1 MEYFVGRYRRTVL
14 GRDSSVNTKQVESFL
29 AVAETLNFTEAAR
42 KLFYTQQTVSYQ
54 VAQLEKELGFAL
66 LERGPHGLA
75 LTPGGRQLQQDGAN
89 LLASMRDLAAR
100 ARMAQEESGRIVRV
114 RNSAYAYDP
123 LFAQMLDAFAHESRG
138 YAGVPLLPGYGPWE
152 AAASQGPETFDIL
165 LDDVDA
171 LIVTD
176 NHWESV
182 PSWCSVAPL
191 FPLVTHVVMV
201 AGHPLATCGSV
212 TIDDLLPY
220 TVVTYKREVMDH
232 VDLWHWNAIKAR
244 LDEFDVR
251 YRSPSSYEESSLS
264 VLGMSDV
271 LLSPGAFVSLMPGLT
286 QVPLVGGQ
294 QPWAVLAWRREPVRE
309 AVEAFAA
316 FVLAYYR
323 SHWDAILPANGAERP
338 SCPMPALATAASVQ
352 SPASSAQSTI

>member
-1 MEYFVGRYRRTVL
+1 MEYFVGRCCWAVIGGDYV
-14 GRDSSVNTKQVESFL
+14 VNTKQVESFL

-54 VAQLEKELGFAL
+54 VAQLERELGFAL

-123 LFAQMLDAFAHESRG
+123 LFTQMLDAFAHESHD
-138 YAGVPLLPGYGPWE
+138 YMGVPLLPGYGPWE
-152 AAASQGPETFDIL
+152 AAASQDSGAFDIL
-165 LDDVDA
+165 LNDVDA

-176 NHWESV
+176 NHWESA

-191 FPLVTHVVMV
+191 FPMVTHVVMV
-201 AGHPLATCGSV
+201 TGHPLAACGSV
-212 TIDDLLPY
+212 TVDELLTY
-220 TVVTYKREVMDH
+220 AVVTYKKEVMDR
-232 VDLWHWNAIKAR
+232 VDLWHWNAIKDR

-264 VLGMSDV
+264 VLGTSDV
-271 LLSPGAFVSLMPGLT
+271 LLSPGAFVNLMPGLT
-286 QVPLVGGQ
+286 QVPLVGGE
-294 QPWAVLAWRREPVRE
+294 QPWAVLAWRREPARE
-309 AVEAFAA
+309 AVEAFASFA
-316 FVLAYYR
+316 LFYYR
-323 SHWDAILPANGAERP
+323 SHWDAILPASGAERP
-338 SCPMPALATAASVQ
+338 SCPMPALATAAIAQ
-352 SPASSAQSTI
+352 SPASSTQSTI